1 MTTSRTHR
9 LTPARIKNLIL
20 DYSDLK
26 QLQARMRRDIKA
38 VSQTEGAAKKIEI
51 IIHEYLRRVELGLT
65 PTYFDYIN
73 QKQEGPNR

>member
-1 MTTSRTHR
+1 MTTSRPHR